1 MISSLQALRFIFAVF
16 IFAQHFLLLGE
27 NVRAL
32 LPGAGPMGVGF
43 FLVLSGFVMSIGY
56 AEKVKRSNFNW
67 WDFMKK
73 RLIRVWPLHILCLL
87 VWLVATGLNGSLGSR
102 PPLPLIGNLF
112 MLQGWIPMIEAKG
125 NDVSW
130 CLSTLVF
137 FYALFPWLTQL
148 KTKWLILGLAAYG
161 ALIVIF
167 GVNLPLVDD
176 RDFSLRYW
184 FFYFSTPAR
193 LIDCIIGILAYR
205 LFLYAEEQGFRLWWQ
220 KQSFTKRV
228 LIEFLPMVLFF
239 GAFQF
244 ASRHDV
250 AGHHAYPYFIPSIVI
265 ICTFALAQR
274 SGEEDGIPAYLCK
287 PWLIYLGEISFSF
300 YMIHNLVI
308 RIMNMTF
315 HWVYPDIHW
324 ISRLVI
330 TFALAIIGSIVV
342 NKYFEQPITRLLTP
356 IGKSKEAT
364 LG

>member
-43 FLVLSGFVMSIGY
+43 FLALSGFVMSIGY
-56 AEKVKRSNFNW
+56 DEKVKSTNFDW

-137 FYALFPWLTQL
+137 FYALFPWLTRL

-205 LFLYAEEQGFRLWWQ
+205 LFIYAEEQGFRPWWQ

-228 LIEFLPMVLFF
+228 LIEFLPIVLFF

-250 AGHHAYPYFIPSIVI
+250 AGHHAYPYFDP
-265 ICTFALAQR
+265 
-274 SGEEDGIPAYLCK
+274 
-287 PWLIYLGEISFSF
+287 
-300 YMIHNLVI
+300 
-308 RIMNMTF
+308 
-315 HWVYPDIHW
+315 
-324 ISRLVI
+324 
-330 TFALAIIGSIVV
+330 
-342 NKYFEQPITRLLTP
+342 
-356 IGKSKEAT
+356 
-364 LG
+364 